1 MRVIVIVIFI
11 TLLCIIDVSNARG
24 GIIPHKFS
32 KNLNKAI
39 INTCT
44 LRAFNRTNNKEVYD
58 RIKNNYNNCSILAN
72 YVEFRNIRQSCIE
85 DARADC
91 GFGIVIA
98 IMIWVVLAICSSTN
112 K

>member
-1 MRVIVIVIFI
+1 MRVIVIFI
-11 TLLCIIDVSNARG
+11 TMLCIIDVTNARG
-24 GIIPHKFS
+24 GISKYS

-58 RIKNNYNNCSILAN
+58 CIKNNHNNCSILAN

-85 DARADC
+85 DACADC